1 MRPYPEEV
9 LRSIQSGIVAHFAPE
24 VQSTYGKAQF
34 AFSMM
39 LFTIA
44 LRDYDSAVPDLLD
57 ANRTLRDLLVEAR
70 DALAGIDSTDATAAR
85 SRLDA
90 LPPPTASLRLSDLRA
105 DHVGLRQALAA
116 LAPLLEPAADDP
128 SLAAL
133 REVRENVYAYLSA
146 DAKRRSVPILS
157 A

>member
-44 LRDYDSAVPDLLD
+44 LRDYDSAVPDLLE
-57 ANRTLRDLLVEAR
+57 ANGTLRGLLADAAESLGAVESDAARAAR
-70 DALAGIDSTDATAAR
+70 DRIE
-85 SRLDA
+85 A
-90 LPPPTASLRLSDLRA
+90 LPAATASLKLSDLR
-105 DHVGLRQALAA
+105 DDNVVLRETVAA
-116 LAPLLEPAADDP
+116 LAPVIEPAADDA
-128 SLAAL
+128 SLAPM
-133 REVRENVYAYLSA
+133 REVRTKLYAYLSA
-146 DAKRRSVPILS
+146 DAKKRSV
-157 A
+157 

>member
-44 LRDYDSAVPDLLD
+44 
-57 ANRTLRDLLVEAR
+57 
-70 DALAGIDSTDATAAR
+70 
-85 SRLDA
+85 
-90 LPPPTASLRLSDLRA
+90 SD
-105 DHVGLRQALAA
+105 Q
-116 LAPLLEPAADDP
+116 
-128 SLAAL
+128 
-133 REVRENVYAYLSA
+133 
-146 DAKRRSVPILS
+146 
-157 A
+157 